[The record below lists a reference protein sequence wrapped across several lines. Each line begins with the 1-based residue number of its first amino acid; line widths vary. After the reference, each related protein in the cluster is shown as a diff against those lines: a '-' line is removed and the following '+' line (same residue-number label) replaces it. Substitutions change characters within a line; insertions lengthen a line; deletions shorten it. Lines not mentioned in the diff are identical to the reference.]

1 MSEDEQI
8 DDNMEEWRNIVGFP
22 NYKVSNLGRVANGE
36 RVLKI
41 MKTAD
46 KYPKSY
52 VELFINKKRH
62 RKLVSRLVYEAFSD
76 DKMKY
81 DNCRV
86 YHIDGNKNNCCFSN
100 LRASLSETQN
110 PTDEQTKAY
119 EKWCFTTIKTFIK
132 DKDLKDANIDVD
144 DFIGESFLI
153 LWKYLPLYKP
163 QQTSFITWSK
173 KYLRYALFKE
183 LTISRKA
190 RFTEMKVWVDYE
202 SRERI

>member
-1 MSEDEQI
+1 MSREKQI
-8 DDNMEEWRNIVGFP
+8 EEWRSIDDFP
-22 NYKVSNLGRVANGE
+22 NYKVSNLGRVANGD

-52 VELFINKKRH
+52 VELFRNKKRY
-62 RKLVSRLVYEAFSD
+62 RKLISRLVYQAFSE

-81 DNCRV
+81 NNCRV
-86 YHIDGNKNNCCFSN
+86 YHIDGNKDNCCFSN
-100 LRASLSETQN
+100 LRASLTDMQN
-110 PTDEQTKAY
+110 PTDEQIKAY
-119 EKWCFTTIKTFIK
+119 EKWCFPSIKTFIK
-132 DKDLKDANIDVD
+132 DKELKDSKIDVD
-144 DFIGESFLI
+144 DFIGESSLI

-173 KYLRYALFKE
+173 KYLRYALLKE
-183 LTISRKA
+183 VTISRKA
-190 RFTEMKVWVDYE
+190 RFTEMKVWIDYE